1 MNGQLSAPCCYVH
14 VHVDSSLLAV
24 SVMLAKADILLLC
37 DKSRCSV
44 MQCVRDNE
52 SKKEN
57 RKERKIERIR
67 NQERE
72 GTITGYL
79 RRWKA
84 EGNLE

>member
-14 VHVDSSLLAV
+14 VVCSLLAL
-24 SVMLAKADILLLC
+24 SMMLAKADLLLLC

-52 SKKEN
+52 SKKES

-72 GTITGYL
+72 GTIYYRL
-79 RRWKA
+79 FKKMESWRK
-84 EGNLE
+84 E

>member
-1 MNGQLSAPCCYVH
+1 MHMNGQLSAPCCYVH

-52 SKKEN
+52 SKKG
-57 RKERKIERIR
+57 IER
-67 NQERE
+67 RE
-72 GTITGYL
+72 KLKELGIKKGKGL
-79 RRWKA
+79 
-84 EGNLE
+84 LQVI